1 MGGRAAGKHYPEVV
15 LKPLLVALALAF
27 CTDARAQAPFAAL
40 SVSPAPA
47 VSPARAAAAAP
58 PLPFRYIGRMR
69 ANGKLEV
76 LLMRGTKVY
85 SIGRGGEIDGEYR
98 VDRITES
105 TISFTYLPLKTKQ
118 DMNL

>member
-40 SVSPAPA
+40 SVSPA
-47 VSPARAAAAAP
+47 RAAAAAP
-58 PLPFRYIGRMR
+58 PLPFRYIGRLR

>member
-1 MGGRAAGKHYPEVV
+1 VV
-15 LKPLLVALALAF
+15 LKPVLVALALVL

-47 VSPARAAAAAP
+47 AAAAP
-58 PLPFRYIGRMR
+58 PLPFRYIGRLR

-98 VDRITES
+98 VERITES

>member
-15 LKPLLVALALAF
+15 LKPLLVALALVL

-47 VSPARAAAAAP
+47 AAAAPP
-58 PLPFRYIGRMR
+58 PLPFRYIGRLR

-98 VDRITES
+98 VERITES

>member
-1 MGGRAAGKHYPEVV
+1 
-15 LKPLLVALALAF
+15 
-27 CTDARAQAPFAAL
+27 
-40 SVSPAPA
+40 
-47 VSPARAAAAAP
+47 
-58 PLPFRYIGRMR
+58 
-69 ANGKLEV
+69 V

-98 VDRITES
+98 VERITES

>member
-40 SVSPAPA
+40 SVSPAP
-47 VSPARAAAAAP
+47 AAAAAP

>member
-47 VSPARAAAAAP
+47 AAAAP

-69 ANGKLEV
+69 ANGRLEV

-105 TISFTYLPLKTKQ
+105 TISFTYLPHKTKQ